1 MAHHQRCLHCHNH
14 LYCRDCGAAIE
25 IEAAHPGAV
34 GERHEWVAF
43 DPTRRNAWATQ
54 RGRILQVMK
63 DHHPFKFLLAREMS
77 GMIGISANQT
87 CTRVGELAAQGL
99 VRRTGKERLTDT
111 NTPADE
117 WKLTDE
123 GLWLFRRVIP
133 RQP

>member
-1 MAHHQRCLHCHNH
+1 MAHHLRCPHCDLH
-14 LYCRDCGAAIE
+14 LYCRDCGKAID
-25 IEAAHPGAV
+25 ADAHISGAV

-63 DHHPFKFLLAREMS
+63 NHHPWKFLLAREMS
-77 GMIGISANQT
+77 VMIGISANQT

-99 VRRTGKERLTDT
+99 VRRTGKERPTDT

-117 WKLTDE
+117 WRLTDE
-123 GLWLFRRVIP
+123 GLWLFRRTIP